1 MRLCNIFP
9 IKNQRFYKD
18 EKYVMILAH
27 LLNLYS
33 PQYFHKDQFVILDNG
48 LYENAQVSTDLRDLI
63 KTAQESSIHINE
75 IVIPDKFFDSKETI
89 RLFEKNK
96 ETIKEYSDI
105 YSFMF
110 VAQSNNLE
118 EFEEVINYINQYKGT
133 LNLVVGIPKKA
144 PYKRESDEAI
154 EIYKKC
160 KFPIHFLGLADNS
173 PLKDLI
179 KVENIIRSCDTSQIA
194 TMIKNTSKNEDVLSY
209 VRKPEDVPI
218 DLLEDYVDEE
228 RLEKALTV
236 EFDNSVLKNFLG
248 IIKD

>member
-1 MRLCNIFP
+1 MKICNVFP

-18 EKYVMILAH
+18 EEYVMIPAH

-48 LYENAQVSTDLRDLI
+48 FYEDARVSTDLRDLI
-63 KTAQESSIHINE
+63 KIAQESPIHINE
-75 IVIPDKFFDSKETI
+75 IVIPGKFFDSKETI

-110 VAQSNNLE
+110 VTQSNNLE
-118 EFEEVINYINQYKGT
+118 EFEEFITYINQYKGT

-144 PYKRESDEAI
+144 PYNRESGEAI

-160 KFPIHFLGLADNS
+160 KLPIHFLGLADNS
-173 PLKDLI
+173 SLKDLL
-179 KVENIIRSCDTSQIA
+179 KVEDIIRSCDTSQIA
-194 TMIKNTSKNEDVLSY
+194 TMVKNTSKNEDILSY
-209 VRKPEDVPI
+209 VRKQEDIPI

-228 RLEKALTV
+228 RLEKALTI

-248 IIKD
+248 IVRD